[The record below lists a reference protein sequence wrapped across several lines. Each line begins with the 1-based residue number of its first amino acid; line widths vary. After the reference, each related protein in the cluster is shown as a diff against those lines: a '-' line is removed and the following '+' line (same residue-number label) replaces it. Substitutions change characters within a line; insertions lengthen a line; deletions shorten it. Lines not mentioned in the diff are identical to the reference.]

1 MGRHK
6 KSTPVLRHNGT
17 GLLIKEQEASYITS
31 NIGVVFSKTLRKR
44 DFYSPS
50 EINELFKSKKIDK
63 EWSFIEY
70 KPSDTSKLTHCY
82 HRYPAKFIPQL
93 VERLMD
99 KYLEGIDEPYV
110 NDLFMGSGT
119 TIACAISRG
128 YRASGTDINYISEL
142 ITRVKSTPI
151 SPTFLNKKIEKLLL
165 DLSFLE
171 SLDLYS
177 DPSIKPY
184 IPETNIDRIDYWF
197 KPEVKAELG
206 IILAR
211 IKEEPNIGIRNFLMV
226 CFSHILKTV
235 SIWLMGSTKPTRD
248 FNKKTQ
254 KPFICFKRHLR
265 KMEKRNKEFWN
276 IVPEHIRDNLG
287 AYLNIKRGDAR
298 KQPVDDET
306 VDIQITSSPYVTSY
320 EYADLHQL
328 STLWLEYSSD
338 LSEYRKEFIGT
349 AYKKYEDRHLKSK
362 IAQSIVNQMTLKDK
376 KMAKEIEAFF
386 IDMQECFDETY
397 RILKYD
403 GRCCYVI
410 GNTALRKVEILN
422 AEVFAESMQYSG
434 LVIDRI
440 IKREIPSK
448 ILPQKRDAETG
459 RFAKNGEED
468 FHAYPTE
475 YIVIG
480 RKM

>member
-1 MGRHK
+1 MDAT
-6 KSTPVLRHNGT
+6 S
-17 GLLIKEQEASYITS
+17 LISRQ
-31 NIGVVFSKTLRKR
+31 
-44 DFYSPS
+44 D
-50 EINELFKSKKIDK
+50 FKSKKDK
-63 EWSFIEY
+63 FYAPAEIVELFCSKDIEEDWSFIEY

-93 VERLMD
+93 VERLFD
-99 KYLEGIDEPYV
+99 EYLAGIKKPHV

-119 TIACAISRG
+119 TIACAITRG
-128 YRASGTDINYISEL
+128 YKASGTDINCISEL

-151 SPTFLNKKIEKLLL
+151 NPALLSKKIEKLLS

-197 KPEVKAELG
+197 KPEVKKELG

-248 FNKKTQ
+248 FNKKIQ
-254 KPFICFKRHLR
+254 KPFICFKRHIR

-276 IVPEHIRDNLG
+276 IAPEHIKYNLD

-306 VDIQITSSPYVTSY
+306 VNIQITSSPYVTSY

-328 STLWLEYSSD
+328 STIWLEYASN
-338 LSEYRKEFIGT
+338 LSEYRRDFIGT
-349 AYKKYEDRHLKSK
+349 AYKEYEGRQLKSK
-362 IAQSIVNQMTLKDK
+362 IGRSVVNQMALKDK
-376 KMAKEIEAFF
+376 NMTKEIEAFF

-422 AEVFAESMQYSG
+422 AEVFVESMQYSG

-480 RKM
+480 RKI

>member
-1 MGRHK
+1 MRPIMK
-6 KSTPVLRHNGT
+6 TTS
-17 GLLIKEQEASYITS
+17 LLIDKQELKD
-31 NIGVVFSKTLRKR
+31 KTDK
-44 DFYSPS
+44 FYGT
-50 EINELFKSKKIDK
+50 EDIIELFQSTATEKD
-63 EWSFIEY
+63 WSFIEY

-99 KYLEGIDEPYV
+99 EYLFDIKESHV

-142 ITRVKSTPI
+142 ITRVKSTPVNPVI
-151 SPTFLNKKIEKLLL
+151 LREKTEELLA

-171 SLDLYS
+171 SETLFS
-177 DPSIKPY
+177 THIKPY
-184 IPETNIDRIDYWF
+184 IPKGNVERIDYWF
-197 KPEVKAELG
+197 KPEIKEELG

-211 IKEEPNIGIRNFLMV
+211 IKEEPNIEIRDFFLV

-235 SIWLMGSTKPTRD
+235 SIWLMGSTKPTKD
-248 FNKKTQ
+248 FNKKIQ
-254 KPFICFKRHLR
+254 KPITAFKRHLK
-265 KMEKRNKEFWN
+265 KMEKGNKEFWA
-276 IVPEHIRDNLG
+276 IVPSHIKDNLDL
-287 AYLNIKRGDAR
+287 YLNIKRGDSR
-298 KQPVDDET
+298 SQPVDDES

-349 AYKKYEDRHLKSK
+349 AYKQYDDRQLKSK
-362 IAQSIVNQMTLKDK
+362 IAQSIVNQMSLKDQ

-397 RILKYD
+397 RILKIG

-410 GNTALRKVEILN
+410 GNTVLRKVEILN

-434 LVIDRI
+434 LIIDKI

-459 RFAKNGEED
+459 KFAKNGEED

-480 RKM
+480 RKI

>member
-1 MGRHK
+1 MRPIMETTSLLIDK
-6 KSTPVLRHNGT
+6 REFKNKNDKFYTPAEIIELFQSTP
-17 GLLIKEQEASYITS
+17 
-31 NIGVVFSKTLRKR
+31 
-44 DFYSPS
+44 
-50 EINELFKSKKIDK
+50 IDK
-63 EWSFIEY
+63 DWSFTEY

-93 VERLMD
+93 VEKLMD
-99 KYLEGIDEPYV
+99 EYLISIKEPHV

-119 TIACAISRG
+119 TIACATSRG
-128 YRASGTDINYISEL
+128 YRASGTDINCISEL

-151 SPTFLNKKIEKLLL
+151 NPVILREKTEKLFA

-171 SLDLYS
+171 SETLFFTH
-177 DPSIKPY
+177 IKPY
-184 IPETNIDRIDYWF
+184 IPKANVERIDYWF
-197 KPEVKAELG
+197 KPEVKEELG

-211 IKEEPNIGIRNFLMV
+211 IKEEPDINIQNFFIV

-248 FNKKTQ
+248 FNKKIQ
-254 KPFICFKRHLR
+254 KSIVCFKKHLK
-265 KMEKRNKEFWN
+265 KMEKRNKEFWT
-276 IVPEHIRDNLG
+276 IVPDNTRNNLDL
-287 AYLNIKRGDAR
+287 YLNIKRGNA
-298 KQPVDDET
+298 KNQPIDDET

-328 STLWLEYSSD
+328 STLWLEYAAD

-349 AYKKYEDRHLKSK
+349 AYKQYEDRQLKTK
-362 IAQSIVNQMTLKDK
+362 IAQSIVNQMSVKDQ
-376 KMAKEIEAFF
+376 KMAKAIEAFF

-397 RILKYD
+397 RILKPG

-410 GNTALRKVEILN
+410 GNTALRRVEILN

-434 LVIDRI
+434 LIIDRI

-459 RFAKNGEED
+459 KFAKNGEED
-468 FHAYPTE
+468 FYAYPTE

-480 RKM
+480 RKI

>member
-1 MGRHK
+1 MPTATLSK
-6 KSTPVLRHNGT
+6 KRV
-17 GLLIKEQEASYITS
+17 KEGI
-31 NIGVVFSKTLRKR
+31 
-44 DFYSPS
+44 YSPDNLLDFFAS
-50 EINELFKSKKIDK
+50 VQVEK
-63 EWSFIEY
+63 EWSFSEY

-93 VERLMD
+93 VERLFD
-99 KYLEGIDEPYV
+99 EYLTGIKNPHV

-119 TIACAISRG
+119 TIACAIARG
-128 YRASGTDINYISEL
+128 YKASGTDINYLSEL
-142 ITRVKSTPI
+142 VTRVKSTPI
-151 SPTFLNKKIEKLLL
+151 EPDYLNDKITKLLT

-171 SLDLYS
+171 L
-177 DPSIKPY
+177 SILSKRYKPY
-184 IPETNIDRIDYWF
+184 IPAANIERIDYWF
-197 KPEVKAELG
+197 KPEIKNELG

-211 IKEEPNIGIRNFLMV
+211 IYEEKDKKVKDFFKV

-248 FNKKTQ
+248 LHKKIQ
-254 KPFICFKRHLR
+254 KPFLIFKKHLK
-265 KMEKRNKEFWN
+265 KMEKGNREFWSV
-276 IVPEHIRDNLG
+276 IPEKVRHNLKE
-287 AYLNIKRGDAR
+287 YLNIKRDDAR
-298 KQPVDDET
+298 HQPIDDNS

-328 STLWLEYSSD
+328 STIWLEFTED
-338 LSEYRKEFIGT
+338 LKDYRKEFIGT
-349 AYKKYEDRHLKSK
+349 AYKYYNHRTLKSE
-362 IAQSIVNQMTLKDK
+362 IARDIVSQLERKDVG
-376 KMAKEIEAFF
+376 MAKEVEAFF

-397 RILKYD
+397 RILNSG

-410 GNTALRKVEILN
+410 GNTALKKVEILN

-434 LVIDRI
+434 LIIDRI

-459 RFAKNGEED
+459 KFAKNGEED

-480 RKM
+480 RKN

>member
-1 MGRHK
+1 MGTTSLIDRQELK
-6 KSTPVLRHNGT
+6 DKTGKFYTPAEIIKLFQSTD
-17 GLLIKEQEASYITS
+17 IEK
-31 NIGVVFSKTLRKR
+31 
-44 DFYSPS
+44 D
-50 EINELFKSKKIDK
+50 
-63 EWSFIEY
+63 WSFIEY

-99 KYLEGIDEPYV
+99 EYLIGIKEPHV

-151 SPTFLNKKIEKLLL
+151 NPVMLREKTEELLT

-171 SLDLYS
+171 SETLFS
-177 DPSIKPY
+177 TPIKPY
-184 IPETNIDRIDYWF
+184 IPETNVERIDYWF
-197 KPEVKAELG
+197 KPAVKGELG

-211 IKEEPNIGIRNFLMV
+211 IREESDVNIRDFFSV

-248 FNKKTQ
+248 YNKKIQ
-254 KPFICFKRHLR
+254 RPFICFKRHLR
-265 KMEKRNKEFWN
+265 KMEKRNMEFWAV
-276 IVPEHIRDNLG
+276 VPEHIKFNLDE
-287 AYLNIKRGDAR
+287 YLNIKRGDAR
-298 KQPVDDET
+298 NQPVDDES

-328 STLWLEYSSD
+328 STLWLEYAAD

-349 AYKKYEDRHLKSK
+349 SYKRYEDRQLKSE
-362 IAQSIVNQMTLKDK
+362 IAQSIVNQMSFKDQ

-386 IDMQECFDETY
+386 IDMQECLDETY
-397 RILKYD
+397 RILKHG

-410 GNTALRKVEILN
+410 GNTALRKVDILN

-459 RFAKNGEED
+459 KFAKNGEED

-480 RKM
+480 RKA

>member
-1 MGRHK
+1 MET
-6 KSTPVLRHNGT
+6 SS
-17 GLLIKEQEASYITS
+17 LLDRRELKD
-31 NIGVVFSKTLRKR
+31 KTDK
-44 DFYSPS
+44 FYTPS
-50 EINELFKSKKIDK
+50 EIIELFQSISIEKD
-63 EWSFIEY
+63 WSFIEY

-99 KYLEGIDEPYV
+99 EYLTGIKEPHV

-151 SPTFLNKKIEKLLL
+151 NPVILREKIEKLLA

-171 SLDLYS
+171 SETLFS
-177 DPSIKPY
+177 SRIKPY
-184 IPETNIDRIDYWF
+184 IPKANIERIDYWF
-197 KPEVKAELG
+197 KSEIKEELG

-211 IKEEPNIGIRNFLMV
+211 VKEEPDIHIQNFFIV

-248 FNKKTQ
+248 FNKKIH
-254 KPFICFKRHLR
+254 KPIICFKRHLK
-265 KMEKRNKEFWN
+265 KMERGNKDFWA
-276 IVPEHIRDNLG
+276 IVPAHVKNNLDL
-287 AYLNIKRGDAR
+287 YLNIKRGNA
-298 KQPVDDET
+298 KNQPVDDET

-328 STLWLEYSSD
+328 STLWLEYAIN

-349 AYKKYEDRHLKSK
+349 AYKRYDDRQLKSK
-362 IAQSIVNQMTLKDK
+362 IAQSIVNQMLLKDK
-376 KMAKEIEAFF
+376 NMAKEIEAFF

-397 RILKYD
+397 RILKIG

-410 GNTALRKVEILN
+410 GNTMLKKVEILN

-434 LVIDRI
+434 LIIDRI

-459 RFAKNGEED
+459 KFAKNGEED

-480 RKM
+480 RKV

>member
-1 MGRHK
+1 MTATAIQHK
-6 KSTPVLRHNGT
+6 KTES
-17 GLLIKEQEASYITS
+17 IKKNY
-31 NIGVVFSKTLRKR
+31 
-44 DFYSPS
+44 YSID
-50 EINELFKSKKIDK
+50 EIIDIFKSVKIQKD
-63 EWSFIEY
+63 WSFAEY

-93 VERLMD
+93 VEKLMD
-99 KYLEGIDEPYV
+99 EYLVGIREPHV

-142 ITRVKSTPI
+142 VTRVKSTPI
-151 SPTFLNKKIEKLLL
+151 DPFKLNGKIKNLLS

-171 SLDLYS
+171 SKNMLFA
-177 DPSIKPY
+177 PPIKPY
-184 IPETNIDRIDYWF
+184 IPEKNIERIDYWF
-197 KPEVKAELG
+197 KPETKEELG

-211 IKEEPNIGIRNFLMV
+211 IKQEPDTSIRNFFTV

-248 FNKKTQ
+248 FNKKIQ
-254 KPFICFKRHLR
+254 KPIVCFKRHLK
-265 KMEKRNKEFWN
+265 KMERGNYAFWK
-276 IVPEHIRDNLG
+276 IVPDHIKYNLDL
-287 AYLNIKRGDAR
+287 YLNIERGDAR
-298 KQPVDDET
+298 RQPVEDES

-328 STLWLEYSSD
+328 STLWLEFTND
-338 LSEYRKEFIGT
+338 LTSYRKEFIGT
-349 AYKKYEDRHLKSK
+349 TYKQYGNRKLKSK
-362 IAQSIVNQMTLKDK
+362 IGQSIVDAMAKRDP

-386 IDMQECFDETY
+386 IDMQECFDEAY
-397 RILKYD
+397 RILKHEC
-403 GRCCYVI
+403 RCCYVI
-410 GNTALRKVEILN
+410 GNTALKKIEILN

-434 LVIDRI
+434 LAIDRI

-459 RFAKNGEED
+459 KFAKNGEED